1 MVGLLGELT
10 EDVLL
15 ADAPSDDSDDDGG
28 RESARVRELLAKRR
42 TLEEVLRVMGER
54 TTRLEDEARV
64 AREEARRERRETED
78 ARRALEASS
87 RAREDAE
94 ARLRELE
101 SEIGRAKSER
111 DEAKGTAERFRGDL
125 ARVREER
132 NALRESSKRHGV
144 ATTRAEEEWRSRE
157 RRLVDEL
164 ALARAEAA
172 KGKVE
177 LEDLRRRCESAEA
190 YATSVNA
197 RVTEAEREIDA
208 FNAVVASDATGRTR
222 DLEDELARAEETR
235 FALERKLSDAAARA
249 IAQEGEIEKLRVI
262 AEESAPGVADLRAR
276 LDAMDIRERDLVA
289 ALKYEENIK
298 EQAVFEMNR
307 ARAAAA
313 KAEAYAS
320 RVSAKSAHSKALATV
335 IHSLGDSLFED

>member
-1 MVGLLGELT
+1 MVGLMGELT
-10 EDVLL
+10 NDVLF
-15 ADAPSDDSDDDGG
+15 AGAPSDDSDDDA

-54 TTRLEDEARV
+54 ATRLEDEAKE
-64 AREEARRERRETED
+64 AREEARRERRDAED
-78 ARRALEASS
+78 ARRALEAST
-87 RAREDAE
+87 RAREDSE
-94 ARLRELE
+94 ARLKEVE
-101 SEIGRAKSER
+101 SELGRTKSER
-111 DEAKGTAERFRGDL
+111 DEAKGTAERCRGDL

-132 NALRESSKRHGV
+132 NALRESSKRHAA
-144 ATTRAEEEWRSRE
+144 ATTRTEEEWQSRE
-157 RRLVDEL
+157 RQLMDEL
-164 ALARAEAA
+164 AAARAESA

-190 YATSVNA
+190 YATSINA
-197 RVTEAEREIDA
+197 RVAEAEREIDA
-208 FNAVVASDATGRTR
+208 FNAAVTSDATGRMR

-235 FALERKLSDAAARA
+235 LALERKLSDAAARA
-249 IAQEGEIEKLRVI
+249 IAQEGEIEKLRLI

-276 LDAMDIRERDLVA
+276 LDAKEIRERDLVA
-289 ALKYEENIK
+289 ALKYEEHIK

-320 RVSAKSAHSKALATV
+320 RVSAKSAHNKALATV

>member
-1 MVGLLGELT
+1 MGELT

-78 ARRALEASS
+78 ARRALEAST

-164 ALARAEAA
+164 ALARAELA

-177 LEDLRRRCESAEA
+177 LDDLRRRCESAEA

-208 FNAVVASDATGRTR
+208 FNAVVASDVTGRTR

-235 FALERKLSDAAARA
+235 FALERKLSDATARA
-249 IAQEGEIEKLRVI
+249 IAQGEIEKLRVI
-262 AEESAPGVADLRAR
+262 AEQSAPGVADLRAR